1 VQTPEQA
8 AKSENLFRAGGWGL
22 IAVGFAIPQLQNLAL
37 GGSAGEVGNDVGR
50 SFGQLLLPALIAAF
64 MTRGKSGLS
73 KAKGT
78 FVVGLVLV
86 LAAGVMAVNRQS
98 EVSTTKQF
106 LEGALSFQSE
116 QKAKIESVLI
126 RLNAIDLNKHLTIES
141 MVDKN
146 KRALAMSDISQYKA
160 LLSERKAV
168 IAASASGAELRV
180 SQLPAGEARRGAEE
194 GLVNARATNQ
204 SLFGELDVVQFEY
217 ADVLDQLFKLM
228 ESQEGKVQVDAAG
241 QILFQSPEA
250 LTQFQKLAAESDV
263 KAAKVNEAVG
273 RANVA
278 QEKAIERNEELHRQ
292 AKDILGK

>member
-1 VQTPEQA
+1 MQTAEQA
-8 AKSENLFRAGGWGL
+8 AKSETLFRTGGWGL
-22 IAVGFAIPQLQNLAL
+22 IAVAFAIPQLQNLAL
-37 GGSAGEVGNDVGR
+37 GSGAFAAGNDIAR
-50 SFGQLLLPALIAAF
+50 SLGQLLLPALIAAF

-78 FVVGLVLV
+78 FVVGLVMV
-86 LAAGVMAVNRQS
+86 LAAGVMAVNKQS
-98 EVSTTKQF
+98 EASTAKQF
-106 LEGALSFQSE
+106 MEGALSFQSE
-116 QKAKIESVLI
+116 QNAKIESVLI

-228 ESQEGKVQVDAAG
+228 ESQEGKVQLDAAG

-250 LTQFQKLAAESDV
+250 LTQFQMLAAESDV
-263 KAAKVNEAVG
+263 KAAALNDAAG
-273 RANVA
+273 RAGVA
-278 QEKAIERNEELHRQ
+278 QEKATKRNEDLHRQ
-292 AKDILGK
+292 AQEILGK

>member
-1 VQTPEQA
+1 
-8 AKSENLFRAGGWGL
+8 
-22 IAVGFAIPQLQNLAL
+22 
-37 GGSAGEVGNDVGR
+37 
-50 SFGQLLLPALIAAF
+50 
-64 MTRGKSGLS
+64 
-73 KAKGT
+73 
-78 FVVGLVLV
+78 
-86 LAAGVMAVNRQS
+86 
-98 EVSTTKQF
+98 
-106 LEGALSFQSE
+106 
-116 QKAKIESVLI
+116 
-126 RLNAIDLNKHLTIES
+126 
-141 MVDKN
+141 
-146 KRALAMSDISQYKA
+146 
-160 LLSERKAV
+160 V